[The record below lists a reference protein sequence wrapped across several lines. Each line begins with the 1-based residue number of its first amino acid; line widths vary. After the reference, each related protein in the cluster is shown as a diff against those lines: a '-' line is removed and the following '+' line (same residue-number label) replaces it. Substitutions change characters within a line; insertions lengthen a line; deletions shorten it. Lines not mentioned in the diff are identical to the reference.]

1 MGVFARAAE
10 VRGWRLEVSNP
21 RTPAYWVEKLFGG
34 GDMTAS
40 GIRVTPENA
49 LGVTAIFDAVR
60 AISEDLATLPFYT
73 YEQLKPRG
81 RRMATELPIYNLL
94 LETPNPE
101 MDSVNF
107 KESLQGHCLLR
118 GNCYAEIDWDQGMRP
133 RALWPLRPDK
143 MRVMRNGVDVVIDDG
158 EAKHG
163 ELVYRYTLPNGQT
176 KDFPAYRI
184 FHVRGFGSDGIL
196 GYSPITLAREAVGL
210 AMATEEF
217 GGRFFGN
224 DARPGVVLTH
234 PGHLSKTAKEDLR
247 ESWDDRH
254 KGLSNAQRV
263 AVLEEGLSITE
274 VGIPPEDAQF
284 LQTRTFQLNEVARM
298 FRFPPHMLAELTK
311 ETGSTSAT
319 ESLDYT
325 KFTMRPWC
333 VRWEKQA
340 DKVLLPGTGRFFTRH
355 QMSALLRGDDK
366 TRWET
371 HQVRWQM
378 GAASADDALEDED
391 ENPLPDGLGSHYY
404 VPLNYVRVDSPDVGS
419 GTPPQ
424 PKEPGDQ
431 VNPNGGHSL
440 RSARNAVARGRL
452 RDAYRPLFADAFGRC
467 LRREE
472 ADVMRQARKS
482 FGTRGAGDFDTFLDS
497 FYGQDSHG
505 DYVARA
511 VRPVIE
517 SYGEAVGNDACDEIN
532 SDFADVSESCRAM
545 LGKYTGDLSAGWCRR
560 SSGALSNRAKEAI
573 GAGTDP
579 LEALQSQFD
588 DWASW
593 RTASTAAS
601 EATQCAGAVT
611 RQAWRDSGI
620 RKVSWVARDMCP
632 HCVALSG
639 LVRGIDE
646 PFLTK
651 GQPFEADGAEP
662 LVPDSNIHHAP
673 AHDRC
678 ICDLAPVR

>member
-1 MGVFARAAE
+1 MGIFARAAE

-49 LGVTAIFDAVR
+49 LGVTAIFAAVHMI
-60 AISEDLATLPFYT
+60 AEDIATLPLYT

-81 RRMATELPIYNLL
+81 KRMATELPIYNLL
-94 LETPNPE
+94 LNQPNPE
-101 MDSVNF
+101 MTSVNMT
-107 KESLQGHCLLR
+107 EAQMGHVLLR
-118 GNCYAEIDWDQGMRP
+118 GNYYTEIDWDQGMRP
-133 RALWPLRPDK
+133 LALWPLRPDK
-143 MRVMRNGVDVVIDDG
+143 MRVLRNGVDVVINDG
-158 EAKHG
+158 QAQAG
-163 ELVYRYTLPNGQT
+163 ELVYRYTLPNGQE

-184 FHVRGFGSDGIL
+184 HHVRGFGGDGII
-196 GYSPITLAREAVGL
+196 GYSPIRLAREAVGL

-247 ESWDDRH
+247 DSWEDRH

-263 AVLEEGLSITE
+263 AVLEEGLSVTE
-274 VGIPPEDAQF
+274 IGVPPEDAQF
-284 LQTRTFQLNEVARM
+284 LQTRTFQINEAARM
-298 FRFPPHMLAELTK
+298 YRIPPHMLAELTK

-325 KFTMRPWC
+325 KYSLRPWA
-333 VRWEKQA
+333 VRREKQI
-340 DKVLLPGTGRFFTRH
+340 DKDLLPGTGRYFAHH
-355 QMSALLRGDDK
+355 QMSALLRGDDLS
-366 TRWET
+366 
-371 HQVRWQM
+371 RWQTNQVKWQI
-378 GAASADDALEDED
+378 GTHNANDILEDED
-391 ENPLPDGLGSHYY
+391 ENPLPGDLGSRYF
-404 VPLNYVRVDSPDVGS
+404 VPLNYVPVDDVGVGS

-431 VNPNGGHSL
+431 INPNGGHSM

-452 RDAYRPLFADAFGRC
+452 RDAYRPLFADALGRC

-482 FGTRGAGDFDTFLDS
+482 FGSRGAGDFDGWLDT
-497 FYGQDSHG
+497 FYGQDQA
-505 DYVARA
+505 DFVARA

-517 SYGEAVGNDACDEIN
+517 SYGEAIGQDACDQVGA
-532 SDFADVSESCRAM
+532 SFADGQDSIRAM
-545 LGKYTGDLSAGWCRR
+545 LGTYTSDLAGGWCRR
-560 SSGALSNRAKEAI
+560 SRGGLSNRAKEA
-573 GAGTDP
+573 ATTGTDP
-579 LEALQSQFD
+579 LEALQAQFD
-588 DWASW
+588 DWSAW
-593 RTASTAAS
+593 RVASTAVS
-601 EATQCAGAVT
+601 EATQCSGAITV
-611 RQAWRDSGI
+611 QAWRDAGI
-620 RKVSWVARDMCP
+620 PRKTWVAQDSCP
-632 HCVALSG
+632 HCLALHG
-639 LVRGIDE
+639 AVRGIDE
-646 PFLTK
+646 PFLVK
-651 GQPFEADGAEP
+651 GQPVEADGADP
-662 LVPDSNIHHAP
+662 LLPEYDIHHAP

>member
-1 MGVFARAAE
+1 MGIFARAAT
-10 VRGWRLEVSNP
+10 RGWRLEVSNP

-34 GDMTAS
+34 GDLTAS

-49 LGVTAIFDAVR
+49 LGVAAIFAAVR
-60 AISEDLATLPFYT
+60 NISEDIATLPMYT

-81 RRMATELPIYNLL
+81 KRQADELPIYNLL

-101 MDSVNF
+101 MDSVSW
-107 KESLQGHCLLR
+107 KEALQGHLLLR

-143 MRVMRNGVDVVIDDG
+143 MRVMRNGVDVAITDG
-158 EAKHG
+158 QAKPG
-163 ELVYRYTLPNGQT
+163 ELVYRYTLPGGQI
-176 KDFPAYRI
+176 KDFAAYRI

-196 GYSPITLAREAVGL
+196 GYSPIHLAREAVGL

-234 PGHLSKTAKEDLR
+234 PGHLSKTAKADLR
-247 ESWDDRH
+247 EDWEDRH
-254 KGLSNAQRV
+254 KGLTNAQRV
-263 AVLEEGLSITE
+263 AVLEEGLSVTE
-274 VGIPPEDAQF
+274 VGVPPEDAQF

-298 FRFPPHMLAELTK
+298 FRMPPHMLAELTK

-340 DKVLLPGTGRFFTRH
+340 DKDLLPGTGRYFTRH
-355 QMSALLRGDDK
+355 QMAALLRGDDK

-371 HQVRWQM
+371 HQVAWQM
-378 GAASADDALEDED
+378 GAKNANDALEDED
-391 ENPLPDGLGSHYY
+391 ENPLPGDQGTRYF
-404 VPLNYVRVDSPDVGS
+404 VPLNYVPVDSVDVGS

-431 VNPNGGHSL
+431 VNPNGGRSQ

-452 RDAYRPLFADAFGRC
+452 RDAYRPLFADAYGRS

-482 FGTRGAGDFDTFLDS
+482 FGSRGAGDFGDWLDA
-497 FYGQDSHG
+497 FYAADSHG

-511 VRPVIE
+511 LRPALD
-517 SYGEAVGNDACDEIN
+517 SYGDAIGADAADEIN
-532 SDFADVSESCRAM
+532 AQAPDVTDGVRSM
-545 LGKYTGDLSAGWCRR
+545 LTGYLTDASAGWCRR
-560 SSGALSNRAKEAI
+560 SRGAL
-573 GAGTDP
+573 AGVMADAATTAADP
-579 LEALQSQFD
+579 VEALQAQFD

-593 RTASTAAS
+593 RPASQAADES
-601 EATQCAGAVT
+601 TRAAGAIT
-611 RQAWRDSGI
+611 RQAWRGSGI
-620 RKVSWVARDMCP
+620 RNVSWVARDSCP
-632 HCVALSG
+632 YCTALHG
-639 LVRGIDE
+639 QVRAIDE
-646 PFLTK
+646 PFLAK
-651 GQPFEADGAEP
+651 GQPFEADGADEP
-662 LVPDSNIHHAP
+662 LVPESNVHHAP
-673 AHDRC
+673 IHDRC
-678 ICDLAPVR
+678 ICDLAPAR